1 MEKDEVLA
9 RIIEKKQLII
19 DNLNRLDDF
28 EPNNPV
34 AADCRKI
41 ILSYRKEGSSDLG
54 SINWKEVYEE
64 FFSLFQGSIDT
75 IESDQAELLVSV
87 ISNRVDT
94 SRALAIFFRVVAMC
108 ITETLANGRDY
119 SYPDY
124 FIRLAAY
131 FLGDAGYQDGD
142 VRVLAQRIF
151 FTFKTVKITINSDL
165 RKSVIDP
172 LNEIKTIRDD
182 VDGAIANF
190 ETELA
195 GKERRAEDLVVKSDH
210 YIEIIEKH
218 KIALGIDALAA
229 SFEVFR
235 TKKKD
240 ERDFNL
246 VVVGVLLLAMI
257 SLPACLFAFGSF
269 NPNEAI
275 MPQVVR
281 YLPFASIELVFLYLF
296 RISIIQFNS
305 IQAQLLQ
312 LDLRIAASKFV
323 QEFSAFKKEADVD
336 ISKFES
342 LVFSGIVAELE
353 RTPSTFDGIKEI
365 VSSIKGDK

>member
-1 MEKDEVLA
+1 MEKDEVLE
-9 RIIEKKQLII
+9 RINERKQLII
-19 DNLNRLDDF
+19 DNLNRLNEVDVS
-28 EPNNPV
+28 NPV
-34 AADCRKI
+34 LADCRAI
-41 ILSYRKEGSSDLG
+41 IYSSLRELTSDLG
-54 SINWKEVYEE
+54 SINGGEMYDD
-64 FFSLFQGSIDT
+64 FFSLFQDSIDV
-75 IESDQAELLVSV
+75 IESDQGELLVSV
-87 ISNRVDT
+87 VSGRTDS
-94 SRALAIFFRVVAMC
+94 SRALVILFRMVAMC
-108 ITETLANGRDY
+108 VTEALADGREHN
-119 SYPDY
+119 YPDY

-131 FLGDAGYQDGD
+131 FFGVSNYKDDN
-142 VRVLAQRIF
+142 VRVLSQKIF
-151 FTFKTVKITINSDL
+151 FSFKTVKLTINSDF
-165 RKSVIDP
+165 RRSV
-172 LNEIKTIRDD
+172 LESYHGIKTIKDDIERDISD
-182 VDGAIANF
+182 F
-190 ETELA
+190 EVRLA
-195 GKERRAEDLVVKSDH
+195 EREERADALVVKSDH

-257 SLPACLFAFGSF
+257 LLPACLFAFGSF
-269 NPNEAI
+269 DTQEDI
-275 MPQVVR
+275 LPQVVR

-353 RTPSTFDGIKEI
+353 RTPSTFDGIKEVI
-365 VSSIKGDK
+365 SSIKEGK

>member
-1 MEKDEVLA
+1 MEKDDVLG
-9 RIIEKKQLII
+9 RVSERKQFII
-19 DNLNRLDDF
+19 DNLNRLN
-28 EPNNPV
+28 EVEVSNQV
-34 AADCRKI
+34 LADCRAI
-41 ILSYRKEGSSDLG
+41 IYASLKESSSDLG
-54 SINWKEVYEE
+54 SINGKNLYDD
-64 FFSLFQGSIDT
+64 FFLLFQDSMDV
-75 IESDQAELLVSV
+75 IESDQGDLLVSA
-87 ISNRVDT
+87 ISGKNDF
-94 SRALAIFFRVVAMC
+94 SSALVVLFRMVAMC
-108 ITETLANGRDY
+108 VTEVLANRREY
-119 SYPDY
+119 NYPDY
-124 FIRLAAY
+124 CIRLAAY
-131 FLGDAGYQDGD
+131 FLGISDYKDDD
-142 VRVLAQRIF
+142 VRVLSQKIF
-151 FTFKTVKITINSDL
+151 FNFKAVKLTINYDFRRNVLESYHGIKTVKEDI
-165 RKSVIDP
+165 
-172 LNEIKTIRDD
+172 ERDIS
-182 VDGAIANF
+182 GF
-190 ETELA
+190 EAKLA
-195 GKERRAEDLVVKSDH
+195 EREKKADALVVKSDH

-257 SLPACLFAFGSF
+257 LLPACLFAFGSF
-269 NPNEAI
+269 DTNGAI
-275 MPQVVR
+275 LPQVVR

-353 RTPSTFDGIKEI
+353 RTPSTFDGIKEVI
-365 VSSIKGDK
+365 SSIKEGK